1 MPVLVIAGTDDDLAG
16 DPHGLADKIAGA
28 RAVTVPGDHFTAN
41 ANMPAVILEFLR
53 AQ

>member
-1 MPVLVIAGTDDDLAG
+1 MIAGTDDDLAG
-16 DPHGLADKIAGA
+16 DPQGLADKIAGA

-41 ANMPAVILEFLR
+41 ANMPDLIVEFVR